1 MDKLLLAVLFAV
13 SFSVLL
19 GPHQE
24 AHAGFLPCGVPNILN
39 GDGSSCTGNNQLQ
52 TCITWTC
59 DTGYTKSGT
68 NPKCENI
75 PPGTQFGIYTGT
87 FQCIAS
93 PENGQVI
100 GGEMI
105 PIDSTALYIA
115 GIQTSVSW
123 IIPVVLSAAGIG
135 LVIVRKK

>member
-1 MDKLLLAVLFAV
+1 MDKLLLAVLLAV

-24 AHAGFLPCGVPNILN
+24 VHAGFLPCDDPNILN
-39 GDGSSCTGNNQLQ
+39 GDGSSCTGSQLQ

-59 DTGYTKSGT
+59 NIGYTKSGT
-68 NPKCENI
+68 NPTCENI
-75 PPGTQFGIYTGT
+75 PGTQFGIYTGT
-87 FQCIAS
+87 FQCITS

-135 LVIVRKK
+135 LVIAGKK